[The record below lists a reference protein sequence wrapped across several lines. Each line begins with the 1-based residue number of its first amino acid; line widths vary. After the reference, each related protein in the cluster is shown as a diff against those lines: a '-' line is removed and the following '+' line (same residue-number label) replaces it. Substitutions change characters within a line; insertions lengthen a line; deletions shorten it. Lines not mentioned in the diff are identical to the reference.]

1 MALEKSG
8 QLLEQNIAHL
18 NPRTQENARLDFQ
31 AGLIGADLSLTEK
44 GQFEVNLASY
54 PVEEDK
60 EDLRDYFGRGFVDRD
75 LQFTR
80 RGKLYTSDLDTVL
93 AQGELAW
100 MEWVEMGAWDEHKE
114 QSGEDPF
121 LKQVGGAVKSLVTE
135 VVPEAAV
142 YGSTGVMASTP
153 LIKAADWV
161 GSLGI
166 PEGVPFLGAFTEMHE
181 ARKDAKLSVTELQR
195 ETRKELAAGWGAAAR
210 AGMENQVV
218 LDKGRQL
225 LQTKAQAGIT
235 GAIAGLF
242 DGGLGDADKAVLM
255 ALYDYENSKRLL
267 REASANE
274 AAGALASLAALG
286 ASEAERMER
295 AEFAVETSRAARAGR
310 TKGEL
315 AAIDKE
321 AASYGM
327 LVLDPSFVLTP
338 AASLSG
344 KGARALGLQMGKPL
358 KMPGLGVLGR
368 TTLKATDDAA
378 KHLAALTARRAA
390 IAKSAAREGAAPVV
404 PGAGA
409 GTAATPRPG
418 LKTTGKRAGR
428 RTARHEVYA
437 RNLQRLDDE
446 ILTAKKTLERHTAR
460 LGGVGALVKDG
471 VRQVGKNLHDRYKKS
486 RFGSWATETGGWVDE
501 TLANLGRGKQAQLS
515 GAVGSAFTGLGYF
528 GLATGNPFGLLLL
541 APRTWSQQYRVLR
554 GATQMINA
562 AGAEF
567 FRRRV
572 TMPYWQRVSERV
584 AENPWAANSASI
596 LDAFAKPLT
605 PVAKATGNVGSAI
618 ARSTA
623 AEIPF
628 SAMATG
634 GEEGWLVEAAAE
646 GITFGVPGQLQGLIH
661 GLGGAPARLKKHE
674 FDLLAQNDVAELRR
688 NLSLGQREVFDL
700 LDPVVKRQVGVYSA
714 LFPDVNFQFIPG
726 SGGGAYREKTK
737 TLIIDPESKNP
748 LDVMLAH
755 EIGHS
760 LAARGMKEKIYTE
773 LVGPGG
779 LLRDKDGNLT
789 KEAKDFKR
797 EYENRLNRGRPPKEP
812 RLELSDQRLAE
823 EWFAEAVAPGLQKSQ
838 KLQKLVRRNKLI
850 TGLAEA
856 VLPRVPFG
864 KAMLLRRGV
873 LLDENGH
880 LAKGQGAMVSAN
892 LSPALARLADAYLRN
907 NAGSRFVPKG
917 KQVPGTQKVVGGRT
931 IEDLHRKA
939 IYTREDMDRMEERN
953 MIDYERNPDGSV
965 KRDRFGRAKGLEPS
979 VLAAQETT
987 IGNIIRKVAEK
998 YGVVPL
1004 TQKRGGDRFDNLTRE
1019 QWDEILEEIR
1029 KTRLYND
1036 HQIAAMRS
1044 AFRGMADNDGKAHRF
1059 QYQKAL
1065 DTNEKTGKKRYKPKP
1080 QEDRVGSIYSIE
1092 VTKANNVIVKVIDMD
1107 ALEERAIK
1115 ASQSKDAPAMYRDN
1129 SADIMRDLM
1138 ILAENHNKPGV
1149 SNVDVFGEE
1158 RARFLNGVLGQ
1169 LSKEHAFN
1177 NPTVKGGRPPIRSF
1191 RLDRAN
1197 FVYNTN
1203 EDGLTFNHHQW
1214 VQGLMPEPADAT
1226 NQRMPEQLDADHRAA
1241 VEAGDMEAAQELV
1254 SQAAVEAGFDP
1265 TVLYHGVRSEK
1276 PFTTF
1281 AGTQDPD
1288 GYGTYVT
1295 TDESYAH
1302 SFTGLKDGTPF
1313 SDPEFK
1319 KIFPHQEMLRLYAKP
1334 GRTKITDGENQDQ
1347 FIEFTDQR
1355 TKNRSLTDQGYDSE
1369 KLQFA
1374 DGHFDLRL
1382 TNNNQIAS
1390 ADPVTY
1396 DDQGNVIPLSERF
1409 NPESDDIRRMPEQLD
1424 ADHRAAVEAGD
1435 FEAGQALVDQAAAKA
1450 GWAVQEDPLMHGTT
1464 QTFNVFS
1471 REKARSGNLGRGFY
1485 FTNNRGDA
1493 DANYASEEGA
1503 DLTNEVERRSE
1514 LYFNETIDGMTE
1526 SELIS
1531 HAKANGISRK
1541 TVADIIDKTGMMR
1554 ARHAVAEAIVRKLL
1568 VGGENRIINARVR
1581 LQNPAVLNEKSNWA
1595 RDGWLEPM
1603 PVYDEDAIAG
1613 ELPRLRKELA
1623 KEQEID
1629 PSEVDEGELRE
1640 KAEEWADNNS
1650 YYNETPHP
1658 LLSAVQEVSR
1668 RFDDTN
1674 DPSPLIDML
1683 YDEVSLGEVEKVL
1696 REEVFVYATDPET
1709 GDMETGEAIRQVFEE
1724 MGYDGIIDNT
1734 VSSKFPN
1741 MPNMHEG
1748 TTHTVAFSP
1757 EQIKSADP
1765 FTYDDQGNL
1774 IPLSERFNLE
1784 SDDIRRMPEQLDAE
1798 HRAAVE
1804 AIKRLYEA
1812 DKKGEGDA
1820 LPVFDPAR
1828 DLATIEGLPEKLKLA
1843 DDLVREAATAA
1854 GFNLVPKYRRTVVDY
1869 PSRIDVKTNIG
1880 AEHMFT
1886 EGYHLLEDP
1895 DDFDGIAA
1903 EPFYLKEQ
1911 NPLSITMDDLL
1922 AEQERQYPD
1931 GGEFGDYDDTLPR
1944 DFIDEFIQI
1953 ALARG
1958 HDSLIVKDFDFRD
1971 KEFSVH
1977 LPLTSSQIASTEIAT
1992 YDEQGNLIPLSE
2004 RFNLE
2009 SDDIRRMPD
2018 PVSRIEA
2025 ERNELKSQKAELV
2038 ANPVLQISNDVPKQV
2053 VDEISGWK
2061 VVSKS
2066 PYSTS
2071 MYDITNKSWGEDP
2084 DNFLRVADHWN
2095 YKTSADDRI
2104 HGRTDIELP
2113 PETDWALGRYDA
2125 DKGTYTILKAW
2136 EAAPPATSVSDYR
2149 RMQALRKLAAPDSR
2163 GFSLSPAQKRLL
2175 GRAMQEPVPLEGA
2188 VKRMHSNMEYA
2199 EALFDEKDGLITAS
2213 EVGRAALPKGTAGN
2227 VSSLRAQ
2234 KAARRINVNAKPQQ
2248 AKVLL
2253 DRADDDDI
2261 RRLPEPKATI
2271 EQFKGQ
2277 NIQVLTSDMSIV
2289 QDIARGNKV
2298 VTMQG
2303 GPGYL
2308 DNRGWAF
2315 TSKEAAEAFR
2325 KRWQN
2330 QGQPLIG
2337 LTTLTPN
2344 NHLNSSD
2351 ARRAYALRWQQAVKD
2366 GTFSKTAANKHVRQA
2381 MLRILASEA
2390 TSSQMAAAKPVA
2402 KKIKTVDDLV
2412 KLFPTLP
2419 WGSSPIFYSKLTAKT
2434 VGIKHDKLQDAGL
2447 DLEGA
2452 ANELRQPEFTGA
2464 GLGDLFAVARYD
2476 GSSPK
2481 YRPKLNK
2488 AYPWFIPLPDRALLK
2503 DMVPVGKLTTD
2514 KRVFVKKDVKRGKLS
2529 AQPLMTVGVILD
2541 KVKEGTLP
2549 KVMERKRIKLR
2560 PETKRTP
2567 SDTAKKI
2574 IGQAEAGR
2582 IEAFGKRN
2590 PMITP
2595 TKKAKK
2601 KPKKNKR

>member
-1 MALEKSG
+1 MASPYMMAEAAAGSGEDDQEVAADGLTQRQRFLQHKAKVEQEKSS

-18 NPRTQENARLDFQ
+18 DPGVQEDARLDFQ
-31 AGLIGADLSLTEK
+31 AGLIGTDLALTQK
-44 GQFEVNLASY
+44 GQFEVNLADY

-60 EDLRDYFGRGFVDRD
+60 EELRDYFGRGFVDRD
-75 LQFTR
+75 LQLTR
-80 RGKLYTSDLDTVL
+80 RGELYTSDLDTVL
-93 AQGELAW
+93 DRASRDPSRSEW
-100 MEWVEMGAWDEHKE
+100 IEWVEMGAWDEHTE
-114 QSGEDPF
+114 RTGEDPF

-135 VVPEAAV
+135 VVPEAVA

-153 LIKAADWV
+153 FIKAADWV

-166 PEGVPFLGAFTEMHE
+166 PEGVPFLGAFTKMHE

-195 ETRKELAAGWGAAAR
+195 ATRKELAAGAGAAAR

-225 LQTKAQAGIT
+225 LQTKAQAGVT

-242 DGGLGDADKAVLM
+242 DGGLGDADTAVLM
-255 ALYDYENSKRLL
+255 ALYDFENSKRIL
-267 REASANE
+267 REASADE
-274 AAGALASLAALG
+274 AAGALLSLAALG
-286 ASEAERMER
+286 ASEAERMEK
-295 AEFAVETSRAARAGR
+295 AEFGIQTSQAARAGR
-310 TKGEL
+310 SPEEL

-327 LVLDPSFVLTP
+327 LGLDPSFPLTP
-338 AASLSG
+338 AASLTA
-344 KGARALGLQMGKPL
+344 KGARTAGLHLGKPL
-358 KMPGLGVLGR
+358 FGR

-390 IAKSAAREGAAPVV
+390 MAKAAAREGAAPVV

-418 LKTTGKRAGR
+418 LKTTGKRAAR
-428 RTARHEVYA
+428 RTARQEIFA

-446 ILTAKKTLERHTAR
+446 IYTAKRNFERHTAR
-460 LGGVGALVKDG
+460 LGGVGALIKDG
-471 VRQVGKNLHDRYKKS
+471 VRQASKNLADRFKQT
-486 RFGSWATETGGWVDE
+486 RPGSWATGVAIPAADDFM
-501 TLANLGRGKQAQLS
+501 ANLGRRFNLS
-515 GAVGSAFTGLGYF
+515 STTGSLWTGLSAFGLFSPMGPAAV
-528 GLATGNPFGLLLL
+528 LTLPALVS
-541 APRTWSQQYRVLR
+541 RQYRILR

-584 AENPWAANSASI
+584 AENPWASGGASAI
-596 LDAFAKPLT
+596 DVFARPLT
-605 PVAKATGNVGSAI
+605 AATKATGNVGSAI

-634 GEEGWLVEAAAE
+634 GEEGWLVEATAE
-646 GITFGVPGQLQGLIH
+646 AIAFSGPGQLQGIIH

-873 LLDENGH
+873 LLDKNGN

-907 NAGSRFVPKG
+907 NAGSRFVPEG
-917 KQVPGTQKVVGGRT
+917 KRVPGTQKVVGGRT

-1004 TQKRGGDRFDNLTRE
+1004 TQKRGGDRFDKLTRE

-1059 QYQKAL
+1059 QYHKAL

-1138 ILAENHNKPGV
+1138 VLAENHNKPDMD
-1149 SNVDVFGEE
+1149 NVDVFGEE

-1214 VQGLMPEPADAT
+1214 VQGLMPEPVDAT
-1226 NQRMPEQLDADHRAA
+1226 TQQSDAARQDTINRLPEADPGTGAQEGGLPTSGRRGVGGDQGWVPAQDSPYPPATRPPLDGLPQTVKVDGKPVIFGPFQPARQAAEDYMAGAGLEYDPPTTYEKVDRERATRIADEYERMPHAPNDPEVREAYRAMIDETLAQYEAIKATGLVVEPNPPNTDPYGNPRNAILDVVENNHMWFFPTNEGFGGDAVSDVDVAENPLLEETGEVINGYRMTANDVFRVVHDYFGHIKEGNGFRAGGEENAWRAHSAMYSPKARRAMTSETRGQNSWVNYGPHGEFNRTASGADTEYAAQKTGLLPEWVTEEGAGDDIRRMPEGEGYPRDRRTLLAEERRDRGDGKEELTLKDLKRDLVALVAPSG
-1241 VEAGDMEAAQELV
+1241 VELARYQLV
-1254 SQAAVEAGFDP
+1254 SNVGWVE
-1265 TVLYHGVRSEK
+1265 L
-1276 PFTTF
+1276 
-1281 AGTQDPD
+1281 
-1288 GYGTYVT
+1288 
-1295 TDESYAH
+1295 
-1302 SFTGLKDGTPF
+1302 
-1313 SDPEFK
+1313 
-1319 KIFPHQEMLRLYAKP
+1319 
-1334 GRTKITDGENQDQ
+1334 
-1347 FIEFTDQR
+1347 
-1355 TKNRSLTDQGYDSE
+1355 
-1369 KLQFA
+1369 
-1374 DGHFDLRL
+1374 
-1382 TNNNQIAS
+1382 
-1390 ADPVTY
+1390 
-1396 DDQGNVIPLSERF
+1396 
-1409 NPESDDIRRMPEQLD
+1409 DDIRRMPEQLD
-1424 ADHRAAVEAGD
+1424 ADHRAAEQTGD

-1493 DANYASEEGA
+1493 EANYASEEGA
-1503 DLTNEVERRSE
+1503 DLTSEVERRSE

-1658 LLSAVQEVSR
+1658 LLSAVQKVSR

-1683 YDEVSLGEVEKVL
+1683 SDEVSLGEVEKVL

-1774 IPLSERFNLE
+1774 IPLSERF
-1784 SDDIRRMPEQLDAE
+1784 
-1798 HRAAVE
+1798 
-1804 AIKRLYEA
+1804 
-1812 DKKGEGDA
+1812 
-1820 LPVFDPAR
+1820 DP
-1828 DLATIEGLPEKLKLA
+1828 
-1843 DDLVREAATAA
+1843 
-1854 GFNLVPKYRRTVVDY
+1854 
-1869 PSRIDVKTNIG
+1869 
-1880 AEHMFT
+1880 
-1886 EGYHLLEDP
+1886 
-1895 DDFDGIAA
+1895 
-1903 EPFYLKEQ
+1903 
-1911 NPLSITMDDLL
+1911 
-1922 AEQERQYPD
+1922 
-1931 GGEFGDYDDTLPR
+1931 
-1944 DFIDEFIQI
+1944 
-1953 ALARG
+1953 
-1958 HDSLIVKDFDFRD
+1958 
-1971 KEFSVH
+1971 
-1977 LPLTSSQIASTEIAT
+1977 
-1992 YDEQGNLIPLSE
+1992 
-2004 RFNLE
+2004 
-2009 SDDIRRMPD
+2009 
-2018 PVSRIEA
+2018 
-2025 ERNELKSQKAELV
+2025 KS
-2038 ANPVLQISNDVPKQV
+2038 
-2053 VDEISGWK
+2053 
-2061 VVSKS
+2061 
-2066 PYSTS
+2066 
-2071 MYDITNKSWGEDP
+2071 
-2084 DNFLRVADHWN
+2084 
-2095 YKTSADDRI
+2095 
-2104 HGRTDIELP
+2104 
-2113 PETDWALGRYDA
+2113 
-2125 DKGTYTILKAW
+2125 
-2136 EAAPPATSVSDYR
+2136 
-2149 RMQALRKLAAPDSR
+2149 
-2163 GFSLSPAQKRLL
+2163 
-2175 GRAMQEPVPLEGA
+2175 
-2188 VKRMHSNMEYA
+2188 
-2199 EALFDEKDGLITAS
+2199 
-2213 EVGRAALPKGTAGN
+2213 
-2227 VSSLRAQ
+2227 
-2234 KAARRINVNAKPQQ
+2234 
-2248 AKVLL
+2248 
-2253 DRADDDDI
+2253 DDI

-2381 MLRILASEA
+2381 MLRILASKA

-2434 VGIKHDKLQDAGL
+2434 VGIKHAKLQDAGL
-2447 DLEGA
+2447 DLESA

-2549 KVMERKRIKLR
+2549 KGMERKRIKLR
-2560 PETKRTP
+2560 PQTKRTP

-2595 TKKAKK
+2595 SKKAKK
-2601 KPKKNKR
+2601 KPKRNKR

>member
-18 NPRTQENARLDFQ
+18 NPRTQEDARLDFQ

-327 LVLDPSFVLTP
+327 LGLDPSFPLTP

-605 PVAKATGNVGSAI
+605 PVVKATGNVGSAI

-688 NLSLGQREVFDL
+688 NLSLGQREIFDA

-714 LFPDVNFQFIPG
+714 LFPDVTFQFIPG

-737 TLIIDPESKNP
+737 TLIIDPQSKNP

-760 LAARGMKEKIYTE
+760 LAARGMKEKIYAE

-789 KEAKDFKR
+789 KEAKAFKK

-838 KLQKLVRRNKLI
+838 KLQQLVRRNKLI

-856 VLPRVPFG
+856 ILPRVPFG

-1138 ILAENHNKPGV
+1138 ILAENHNKPDMN
-1149 SNVDVFGEE
+1149 NVDVFGEE

-1214 VQGLMPEPADAT
+1214 VQGLMPEPVDAT
-1226 NQRMPEQLDADHRAA
+1226 TQQSDAARQDTINRLPEADPGTGAQEGGLPTSGRRGVGGDQGWVPAQDSPYPPATRPPLDGLPQTVKVDGKPVIFGPFQPARQAAEDYMAGAGLEYNPPTTYEKVDRERATRIADEYERMPHAPNDPEVREAYRAMIDETLAQYEAIKATGLVVEPNPPNTDPYGNPRNAILDVVENNHMWFFPTNEGFGGDAVSDVDVAENPLLEETGEVINGYRMTANDVFRVVHDYFGHIKEGNGFRAGGEENAWRAHSAMYSPKARRAMTSETRGQNSWVNYGPHGEFNRTASGADTEYAAQKTGLLPEWVTEEGAGDDIRRMPEQLTVYHGGTFGADRHGGLLFTSPDR
-1241 VEAGDMEAAQELV
+1241 
-1254 SQAAVEAGFDP
+1254 SQAEAYAKEEGAPVNQFDINLATIATDGQAFQAMEDLGLAPLDPALAEAVARREGLIYEYLDDSFEYRLGASQRARLVAELKRRGCTGIKTRGQDVRP
-1265 TVLYHGVRSEK
+1265 T
-1276 PFTTF
+1276 
-1281 AGTQDPD
+1281 GTGRQTATEYILFETPSDDIRRMPEPVD
-1288 GYGTYVT
+1288 NTGRAMPKDVT
-1295 TDESYAH
+1295 ITQAVD
-1302 SFTGLKDGTPF
+1302 SFTGEVSSLLEPWVQANKKYKQIERDEPFAQTEDGESALEVAGIKTREASIEADVKLANSFQDFFKKFDYKITSLNTASPSSFYYETMLDDGATVADKLEARDPELLEAVREQSFAKIRF
-1313 SDPEFK
+1313 SDHPQLSRMHET
-1319 KIFPHQEMLRLYAKP
+1319 P
-1334 GRTKITDGENQDQ
+1334 
-1347 FIEFTDQR
+1347 
-1355 TKNRSLTDQGYDSE
+1355 
-1369 KLQFA
+1369 
-1374 DGHFDLRL
+1374 DL
-1382 TNNNQIAS
+1382 N
-1390 ADPVTY
+1390 VTY
-1396 DDQGNVIPLSERF
+1396 DDVDAFEYEFELLFRDLADPQASLEAGKVVKFGDRL
-1409 NPESDDIRRMPEQLD
+1409 NPESDDIRRMPEPTGFQPSLQ
-1424 ADHRAAVEAGD
+1424 APSGVKTEATN
-1435 FEAGQALVDQAAAKA
+1435 
-1450 GWAVQEDPLMHGTT
+1450 TT
-1464 QTFNVFS
+1464 LPNFS
-1471 REKARSGNLGRGFY
+1471 P
-1485 FTNNRGDA
+1485 
-1493 DANYASEEGA
+1493 
-1503 DLTNEVERRSE
+1503 
-1514 LYFNETIDGMTE
+1514 
-1526 SELIS
+1526 
-1531 HAKANGISRK
+1531 RK
-1541 TVADIIDKTGMMR
+1541 I
-1554 ARHAVAEAIVRKLL
+1554 
-1568 VGGENRIINARVR
+1568 
-1581 LQNPAVLNEKSNWA
+1581 KSS
-1595 RDGWLEPM
+1595 
-1603 PVYDEDAIAG
+1603 
-1613 ELPRLRKELA
+1613 LA
-1623 KEQEID
+1623 K
-1629 PSEVDEGELRE
+1629 
-1640 KAEEWADNNS
+1640 N
-1650 YYNETPHP
+1650 
-1658 LLSAVQEVSR
+1658 
-1668 RFDDTN
+1668 
-1674 DPSPLIDML
+1674 
-1683 YDEVSLGEVEKVL
+1683 VL
-1696 REEVFVYATDPET
+1696 TA
-1709 GDMETGEAIRQVFEE
+1709 
-1724 MGYDGIIDNT
+1724 
-1734 VSSKFPN
+1734 
-1741 MPNMHEG
+1741 
-1748 TTHTVAFSP
+1748 
-1757 EQIKSADP
+1757 
-1765 FTYDDQGNL
+1765 
-1774 IPLSERFNLE
+1774 NLE
-1784 SDDIRRMPEQLDAE
+1784 SFESRLD
-1798 HRAAVE
+1798 RA
-1804 AIKRLYEA
+1804 
-1812 DKKGEGDA
+1812 GEKVA
-1820 LPVFDPAR
+1820 ADPAR
-1828 DLATIEGLPEKLKLA
+1828 LADPKGYVEYMRDTGVWGPVLTPPTTIGLIADNPAGYVDYITTAHQELGVEGGMQAAQEGLDSTVQMREAIGNKPDPWIAALHHLWGILSRQLPPVQQEALWLRLMTSDEVLAAIQSSIDGNFTGSDFHARWAQKTGANQRQSIVGAAIADTADGSEKLGNQG
-1843 DDLVREAATAA
+1843 TANA
-1854 GFNLVPKYRRTVVDY
+1854 NAYEMMLNRWDGKWDQV
-1869 PSRIDVKTNIG
+1869 SDV
-1880 AEHMFT
+1880 
-1886 EGYHLLEDP
+1886 Y
-1895 DDFDGIAA
+1895 
-1903 EPFYLKEQ
+1903 
-1911 NPLSITMDDLL
+1911 
-1922 AEQERQYPD
+1922 
-1931 GGEFGDYDDTLPR
+1931 
-1944 DFIDEFIQI
+1944 
-1953 ALARG
+1953 
-1958 HDSLIVKDFDFRD
+1958 
-1971 KEFSVH
+1971 
-1977 LPLTSSQIASTEIAT
+1977 
-1992 YDEQGNLIPLSE
+1992 
-2004 RFNLE
+2004 
-2009 SDDIRRMPD
+2009 
-2018 PVSRIEA
+2018 
-2025 ERNELKSQKAELV
+2025 
-2038 ANPVLQISNDVPKQV
+2038 
-2053 VDEISGWK
+2053 
-2061 VVSKS
+2061 
-2066 PYSTS
+2066 
-2071 MYDITNKSWGEDP
+2071 
-2084 DNFLRVADHWN
+2084 
-2095 YKTSADDRI
+2095 SADKSA
-2104 HGRTDIELP
+2104 IE
-2113 PETDWALGRYDA
+2113 
-2125 DKGTYTILKAW
+2125 
-2136 EAAPPATSVSDYR
+2136 
-2149 RMQALRKLAAPDSR
+2149 M
-2163 GFSLSPAQKRLL
+2163 
-2175 GRAMQEPVPLEGA
+2175 GRAFWGLGQGPVGI
-2188 VKRMHSNMEYA
+2188 K
-2199 EALFDEKDGLITAS
+2199 
-2213 EVGRAALPKGTAGN
+2213 
-2227 VSSLRAQ
+2227 
-2234 KAARRINVNAKPQQ
+2234 
-2248 AKVLL
+2248 
-2253 DRADDDDI
+2253 
-2261 RRLPEPKATI
+2261 
-2271 EQFKGQ
+2271 
-2277 NIQVLTSDMSIV
+2277 
-2289 QDIARGNKV
+2289 NKV
-2298 VTMQG
+2298 Q
-2303 GPGYL
+2303 
-2308 DNRGWAF
+2308 RF
-2315 TSKEAAEAFR
+2315 
-2325 KRWQN
+2325 
-2330 QGQPLIG
+2330 IG
-2337 LTTLTPN
+2337 LTYGTP
-2344 NHLNSSD
+2344 
-2351 ARRAYALRWQQAVKD
+2351 
-2366 GTFSKTAANKHVRQA
+2366 
-2381 MLRILASEA
+2381 
-2390 TSSQMAAAKPVA
+2390 
-2402 KKIKTVDDLV
+2402 
-2412 KLFPTLP
+2412 
-2419 WGSSPIFYSKLTAKT
+2419 
-2434 VGIKHDKLQDAGL
+2434 
-2447 DLEGA
+2447 
-2452 ANELRQPEFTGA
+2452 
-2464 GLGDLFAVARYD
+2464 
-2476 GSSPK
+2476 
-2481 YRPKLNK
+2481 
-2488 AYPWFIPLPDRALLK
+2488 
-2503 DMVPVGKLTTD
+2503 
-2514 KRVFVKKDVKRGKLS
+2514 
-2529 AQPLMTVGVILD
+2529 GVILD
-2541 KVKEGTLP
+2541 RWQYVHLWLPSLIAQSGKASPRKYFSYGQKVPRDPASLYSDYGTIESAAPSMSLALYEGIETALNTLISQSPDLQQFLGRHANVGGFHWNTWNLIKNEAVGHSSLNLTYDLANATVGRRATAQDVSNLVKNGSYFTEGKETNTRTARFTLD
-2549 KVMERKRIKLR
+2549 RGR
-2560 PETKRTP
+2560 PVVTRSGGLP
-2567 SDTAKKI
+2567 D
-2574 IGQAEAGR
+2574 GQ
-2582 IEAFGKRN
+2582 
-2590 PMITP
+2590 
-2595 TKKAKK
+2595 
-2601 KPKKNKR
+2601 